1 MSSFTEFT
9 GSIFFDELNLTPR
22 ILGLSHQGYIN
33 AVRTLAANFNYRIY
47 GFAPC
52 SYVPDQY
59 LEFGLD
65 RHTYASVY
73 AAAVITT
80 MDLEEDKQNLLNIL
94 NLLPQDGTPLP
105 DGMDPQ
111 SGAITNHQAL
121 TLDITLTFLS
131 IYH

>member
-9 GSIFFDELNLTPR
+9 NNIFFDELQLTPT
-22 ILGLSHQGYIN
+22 ILGLSHVGYSN
-33 AVRTLAANFNYRIY
+33 AVRSLAQDFGYQIY

-52 SYVPDQY
+52 SYIPDQY

-80 MDLEEDKQNLLNIL
+80 IEFPADEQNLLNIL

-105 DGMDPQ
+105 DGMDPVT
-111 SGAITNHQAL
+111 GNITNHQAL